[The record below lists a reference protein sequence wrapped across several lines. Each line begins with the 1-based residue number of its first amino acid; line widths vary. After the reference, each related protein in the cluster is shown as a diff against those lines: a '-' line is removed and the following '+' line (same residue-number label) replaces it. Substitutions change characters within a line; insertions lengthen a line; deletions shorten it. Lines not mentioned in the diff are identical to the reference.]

1 MLLAIMNVLVFLLP
15 LYQIWLDL
23 REPFS
28 AGLVKAAESY
38 RNISRRLK
46 SYRNVSRRLRS
57 RFRAADPG
65 VQDPPEV
72 AGCQQARCEG
82 AVPSARAPRFAL
94 ALQLQMVTSLINSS
108 R

>member
-23 REPFS
+23 RKPFS

-38 RNISRRLK
+38 RNVRRRL
-46 SYRNVSRRLRS
+46 SS
-57 RFRAADPG
+57 RFRAADPAA
-65 VQDPPEV
+65 QDPPDV
-72 AGCQQARCEG
+72 AGCEQARCEG
-82 AVPSARAPRFAL
+82 AVPRARAPRFAL
-94 ALQLQMVTSLINSS
+94 ALQIQMVMSLINSS